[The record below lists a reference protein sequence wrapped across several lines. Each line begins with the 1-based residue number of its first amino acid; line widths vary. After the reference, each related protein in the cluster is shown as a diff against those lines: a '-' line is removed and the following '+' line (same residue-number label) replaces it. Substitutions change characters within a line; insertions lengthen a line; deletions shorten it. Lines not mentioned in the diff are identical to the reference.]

1 MQNLAT
7 NRNRVIAL
15 AGIAQAAWLVK
26 RLAWHGS
33 IANNEIGT
41 SVHSIFQTHAANID
55 AVYGDIKNLRKG
67 LETFIALLSGDVD
80 KDPEVARY
88 IVSLLH
94 LERLLIKNPT
104 MLYNIQKGVE
114 RAKLQA
120 QHFSNTHENVIANLA
135 SLYLDTISTL
145 KFRIHVSGESAYL
158 SNNNTLNK
166 VRVLLLAGIRSAVL
180 WNQVGGSRWQLV
192 FNKRSLLQ
200 EARSLY
206 ALLET
211 EENVEYTQ

>member
-7 NRNRVIAL
+7 IRNRVIAL

-33 IANNEIGT
+33 IANNEIAT
-41 SVHSIFQTHAANID
+41 SVHCIFQTHAPNVN

-67 LETFIALLSGDVD
+67 LETFISLLSAKSG
-80 KDPEVARY
+80 KDPEVTRY
-88 IVSLLH
+88 IISLLH
-94 LERLLIKNPT
+94 LERLLIKSPT
-104 MLYNIQKGVE
+104 MLHSIQKGVE

-135 SLYLDTISTL
+135 NLYLDTISTL

-158 SNNNTLNK
+158 SNNDTINK
-166 VRVLLLAGIRSAVL
+166 IRVLLLAGIRSAVL
-180 WNQVGGSRWQLV
+180 WNQVGGSRWQLIL
-192 FNKRSLLQ
+192 NKRALLQ
-200 EARSLY
+200 EARSLH
-206 ALLET
+206 ALLAT
-211 EENVEYTQ
+211 EENVEYTV